1 MGFLDWLFGDNED
14 DNNEKPEDQKIKDD
28 IEEVVKTLEDSIKS
42 GEGTSWFDRLFGD
55 NNDEE

>member
-14 DNNEKPEDQKIKDD
+14 DNNEKSEDQKIKDD
-28 IEEVVKTLEDSIKS
+28 IEEVVKTLEDSIES